1 MYKVK
6 IIPPQGSPA
15 KEHNIEFSQADHSAG
30 KVDGKAFE
38 WDVIEI
44 KDGSFHVIKNDHSYS
59 VEVVKADHEAKSFV
73 IAVNG
78 NKYTL
83 EVKDKYDE
91 LLHSL
96 GMDNL
101 ASGKVNEI
109 KAPMPGLV
117 LDVRVG
123 EGHEVKKGDAVLV
136 LEAMKM
142 ENILKSPT
150 DGIVKKINV
159 QKGTAVEKNQV
170 LILFA

>member
-1 MYKVK
+1 MYKIKVNGREYK
-6 IIPPQGSPA
+6 A
-15 KEHNIEFSQADHSAG
+15 EFSDGSKTAG
-30 KVDGKAFE
+30 ALNEKGFA

-44 KDGSFHVIKNDHSYS
+44 KNGSFHVIKDHRSYT
-59 VEVVKADHEAKSFV
+59 VEVLKADQETKSFV
-73 IAVNG
+73 IRVNG
-78 NKYTL
+78 NNYSL

-96 GMDNL
+96 GMDDVN
-101 ASGKVNEI
+101 AKKVNEI

-123 EGHEVKKGDAVLV
+123 EGMAVKKGDAVLV

-142 ENILKSPT
+142 ENILKSPS
-150 DGIVKKINV
+150 DGTVKKINV

>member
-6 IIPPQGSPA
+6 VIPPQGASV
-15 KEHNIEFSQADHSAG
+15 KEHSVEFSHDNISSG
-30 KVDGKAFE
+30 RLNGKAFE
-38 WDVIEI
+38 WDVIAI
-44 KDGSFHVIKNDHSYS
+44 KDGSFHVIKNDRSYS
-59 VEVVKADHEAKSFV
+59 VEVVKADHETKSFV

-101 ASGKVNEI
+101 AGGKVNEI